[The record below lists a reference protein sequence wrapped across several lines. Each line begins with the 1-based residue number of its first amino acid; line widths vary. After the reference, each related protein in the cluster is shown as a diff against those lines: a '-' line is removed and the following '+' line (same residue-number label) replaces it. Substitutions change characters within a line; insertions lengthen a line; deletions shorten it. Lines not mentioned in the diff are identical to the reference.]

1 MIRPI
6 KFFFVIFL
14 LVTAFMAHAQS
25 TTTAMPSTQFDTS
38 GLPLWVRDLRRA
50 EIVAFGSFPFTMLFA
65 TTAVDTYRFFNNNM
79 DSRYAPL
86 FKSAGAV
93 AMTEQEQIITITS
106 AVAVSLL
113 ISLADF
119 LIVQYKRYKQTRR
132 NNNLP
137 EGTPIIIR
145 KPVQEQPGEQ
155 PSESGTP

>member
-1 MIRPI
+1 
-6 KFFFVIFL
+6 
-14 LVTAFMAHAQS
+14 
-25 TTTAMPSTQFDTS
+25 
-38 GLPLWVRDLRRA
+38 
-50 EIVAFGSFPFTMLFA
+50 MLFA

-145 KPVQEQPGEQ
+145 KPAQEHPGEQ